1 MHQLHE
7 GKDGNWICS
16 EKRAD
21 QGWQDWGEV
30 FFSPLTSDT
39 YLAVNFDLLV
49 CVLVDIA
56 DEIVELL
63 HQLEVAEGKFV

>member
-7 GKDGNWICS
+7 GKDGNWISS
-16 EKRAD
+16 EKRVD
-21 QGWQDWGEV
+21 QDWQDWGEV
-30 FFSPLTSDT
+30 FFPLTSDT
-39 YLAVNFDLLV
+39 YLAVNFDLLI

>member
-1 MHQLHE
+1 MKERMVTGYALRRE
-7 GKDGNWICS
+7 LI
-16 EKRAD
+16 RA
-21 QGWQDWGEV
+21 GRTGV
-30 FFSPLTSDT
+30 KCFFPLTSDT

>member
-1 MHQLHE
+1 MKERMLTGYPLRKE
-7 GKDGNWICS
+7 LIRTGRTGVKW
-16 EKRAD
+16 
-21 QGWQDWGEV
+21 V
-30 FFSPLTSDT
+30 FPLTSDT

-49 CVLVDIA
+49 CVLVDIT